1 MNDAVRDLSPSAIR
15 PVVRRLCVVMVC
27 TDMREAEQVGRQ
39 LSEFDN
45 GCLVTYRRAE
55 GLRFNAPA
63 GRVALAILAN
73 ADPLSGMR
81 RTLKWLRHQ
90 WPRSSIAVVGDVGCG
105 EHEIAA
111 REEGAMF
118 LTRPV
123 GQEQWTAILSH
134 ALGPPRQKVEEVRER
149 FEAGDASRPINGR

>member
-45 GCLVTYRRAE
+45 GCLVTYRRVE
-55 GLRFNAPA
+55 DLKHNNPTGK
-63 GRVALAILAN
+63 VVLAILAN
-73 ADPLSGMR
+73 ADPPSGIR
-81 RTLKWLRHQ
+81 RTLSWLRHQ
-90 WPRSSIAVVGDVGCG
+90 WPRCPITVVGDAGCG
-105 EHEIAA
+105 EHEMAA
-111 REEGAMF
+111 REGGAMY

-123 GQEQWTAILSH
+123 DHEKWSAMLKYALS
-134 ALGPPRQKVEEVRER
+134 GPRQKKEVRER
-149 FEAGDASRPINGR
+149 FEA